1 MKFSFEISRNSKAA
15 ATEQTVKKGKRL
27 SGEVNRPQ
35 PDRVKMQMATL
46 RQAVENARD
55 INNPSW
61 LDLYEIYR
69 NTMTDAH
76 VRSQYD
82 VAVNKLQASPFVIT
96 RDDNDNDELSKLFM
110 RPWFSQFVK
119 HFFDYD
125 MWGYTVV
132 EFGQKDEDGEWEGCS
147 VFSRK
152 NIYPHNR
159 NVLIN
164 ETDTSG
170 IPYGDNPWKFFLVEI
185 GEPDDLGLLEL
196 VSREVIWKAFAR
208 RDWSELSEKW
218 GKPHLVIKTD
228 AEGEELNKRER
239 AARNFANNAYFITD
253 SEDEIDTL
261 ESKSGPTGYQ
271 IFEKNIRLIDEQI
284 SKLMNGQTGTS
295 EEKAFVGSAEVHERI
310 LNDYHAARLRRL
322 SNYVNYEL
330 IPFLIWH
337 GYPLQAGD
345 KIRFT
350 ELDPKQGEK
359 NTNPEDPEYTP
370 PEGGEEAA
378 ARVKSSA
385 SLPWS

>member
-1 MKFSFEISRNSKAA
+1 MKFSFEFNRNTRAA

-96 RDDNDNDELSKLFM
+96 RDDNDNDELTRLFM

-119 HFFDYD
+119 AFFDYD

-170 IPYGDNPWKFFLVEI
+170 IPYGDNPWKFFLIEI
-185 GEPDDLGLLEL
+185 GEPEDLGLLEL

-261 ESKSGPTGYQ
+261 ESKAGPTGYQ

-337 GYPLQAGD
+337 GYPLQPGD

-350 ELDPKQGEK
+350 ELDPKQGET
-359 NTNPEDPEYTP
+359 NTNPEDPEYD
-370 PEGGEEAA
+370 GEEAQA
-378 ARVKSSA
+378 KRVKSSA